1 MIYFVI
7 FVSLIGAMSKTIKW
21 GIIGLGSIAH
31 KFASDLLLADN
42 AVLNGVASRSEN
54 KAKEFAQSYQADK
67 YFSDYEAL
75 AQDEMI
81 DIIYVATPNT
91 YHFEHTLL
99 CFKHNKSVL
108 CEKPMGVNSTEVK
121 TMIREARSRDLFLM
135 EGIWTRFIPAI
146 QKLLELI
153 NANKIGNIISVDANF
168 GFKKEFD
175 AESRLFNKQLGGGSL
190 LDIGIYPIYISFL
203 ALGFPADI
211 KAMARMTNTQV
222 DLSCMMLFHYEN
234 DSIAQLSSTFEA
246 NTTNEAFIYG
256 TKGKIKIHAPFH
268 HPQQISLYDHDGQ
281 QKDFQIPY
289 RGNGYVHEI
298 ESVNQCLQHGLNEN
312 PRLSLEN
319 SLLVTQIIDVVKKQI
334 GLSYS
339 R

>member
-1 MIYFVI
+1 
-7 FVSLIGAMSKTIKW
+7 MSQTIKW

-31 KFASDLLLADN
+31 KFAADLLITEN
-42 AVLNGVASRSEN
+42 AVLKGVASRSES
-54 KAKEFAQSYQADK
+54 KAEEFAQRYQANN
-67 YFSDYEAL
+67 YYSDYEAL
-75 AQDEMI
+75 AQDETI
-81 DIIYVATPNT
+81 DIIYIATPNT
-91 YHFEHTLL
+91 YHFENTMM

-108 CEKPMGVNSTEVK
+108 CEKPMGVNSQEVK
-121 TMIREARSRDLFLM
+121 KMIQEAQSRDLFLM

-153 NANKIGNIISVDANF
+153 KDNQIGDIISVDANF
-168 GFKKEFD
+168 GFRKEFD

-222 DLSCMMLFHYEN
+222 DRSCTMLFHYDN
-234 DSIAQLSSTFEA
+234 NSKAQLSSTFEA

-256 TKGKIKIHAPFH
+256 TKGKIKLHAPFH
-268 HPQQISLYDHDGQ
+268 QPQQITLFNYDGQ
-281 QKDFQIPY
+281 QQDFKIPY

-298 ESVNQCLQHGLNEN
+298 EAINQCLQQELTEH
-312 PRLSLEN
+312 PQLSLAN
-319 SLLVTQIIDVVKKQI
+319 SLSISQIIEAIKKQI
-334 GLSYS
+334 GLSYDPD
-339 R
+339 